1 MLLRDNTSRYLYILL
16 ASSIIKVEL
25 KKCVVHEVGRMRLHL
40 WSEDTKRKWIVC
52 LTSYQQERLRD
63 GKLYSWGGSDW
74 AIFLSEKIFFSVKS
88 GKNFFSICS
97 VCFVYVN
104 RSARFVWLL
113 FLMQSKA
120 LCDYLPRVKNNEVK
134 QFKSVAL
141 PGPCAQETQSTLPS
155 DAQRCGW
162 TLLREPCKSS
172 CPHPELDL
180 KHA

>member
-1 MLLRDNTSRYLYILL
+1 MCCTRGWTNEAAPVIRRYKEKVNRLSHVLPTGRTKGWKIIFLR
-16 ASSIIKVEL
+16 
-25 KKCVVHEVGRMRLHL
+25 
-40 WSEDTKRKWIVC
+40 W
-52 LTSYQQERLRD
+52 ERLGNFSEQEVFFQRQV
-63 GKLYSWGGSDW
+63 GQEFFFRFALYVSFTWI
-74 AIFLSEKIFFSVKS
+74 A
-88 GKNFFSICS
+88 
-97 VCFVYVN
+97 

-172 CPHPELDL
+172 CPHPKLDL
-180 KHA
+180 KHMHKLC